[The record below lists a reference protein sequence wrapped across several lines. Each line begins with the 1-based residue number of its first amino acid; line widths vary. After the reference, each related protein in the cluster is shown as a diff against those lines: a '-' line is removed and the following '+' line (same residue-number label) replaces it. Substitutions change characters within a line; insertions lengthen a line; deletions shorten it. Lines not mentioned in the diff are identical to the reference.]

1 MTTKIMIILILNH
14 QEIRADSE
22 MMLIKKIMKHS
33 IKSLILDTKGRP
45 MIKGEDSL
53 TIAIMIKHMVDR
65 NLLEETKT
73 CRIKEDINRIDEM
86 KWWRAKMNKT
96 LKMPKETRIKLME
109 VRKTSALQST
119 WNTWWIPLGLLQ
131 IGFSHISSKQE
142 PLVGMLQSSKE
153 STKIIRIL
161 IKGAMRS

>member
-1 MTTKIMIILILNH
+1 MTTKMMILIQNH
-14 QEIRADSE
+14 QEIQTDSE

-73 CRIKEDINRIDEM
+73 CRIKEDIKRIDEM
-86 KWWRAKMNKT
+86 K
-96 LKMPKETRIKLME
+96 
-109 VRKTSALQST
+109 
-119 WNTWWIPLGLLQ
+119 
-131 IGFSHISSKQE
+131 
-142 PLVGMLQSSKE
+142 
-153 STKIIRIL
+153 
-161 IKGAMRS
+161 